1 MFRAPAYKHKYNFK
15 TLPRLASS
23 QNNSLEPDIGA
34 GGDVLRTSK
43 LSADALEFYPKSF
56 FEKAQPTPS
65 LHPTSSTPDYV
76 GRHSQQGR
84 LQKRYTSPSYT
95 VYYQVCVVPC
105 FYATPDEDCPPTYY
119 NLSPAQQAAGDL
131 IEVMHRVTISPGC
144 FDDLV
149 KPLIESLSSLLTD
162 RETVETLADII
173 VEQSITEPN
182 FRYNGARLCSFLNSK
197 FHAGD
202 EPSFRA
208 ILLNRCASE
217 HNQMINYLHNDPAR
231 LQGLG
236 LFLSELYIQLGVSQS
251 IEERI
256 AILGTA
262 VYDILKE
269 LITMPTSDNINKIL
283 SMMGYNNFK
292 VTVSSRSSREH
303 VSKTT
308 WEQSG

>member
-1 MFRAPAYKHKYNFK
+1 MGNIGGGIKIVPATTLKELAPSPPMFRAPDVSAAYKHKYNFK

-23 QNNSLEPDIGA
+23 RNNSLEPDIGA

-84 LQKRYTSPSYT
+84 LQKRYTSPPYT
-95 VYYQVCVVPC
+95 VYYQ
-105 FYATPDEDCPPTYY
+105 ATPDEDCPPTYY

-131 IEVMHRVTISPGC
+131 IEVMHRVIISPGC

-208 ILLNRCASE
+208 ILLNRSS
-217 HNQMINYLHNDPAR
+217 
-231 LQGLG
+231 GT
-236 LFLSELYIQLGVSQS
+236 SSS
-251 IEERI
+251 I
-256 AILGTA
+256 
-262 VYDILKE
+262 
-269 LITMPTSDNINKIL
+269 LIDFSKLLPQPR
-283 SMMGYNNFK
+283 
-292 VTVSSRSSREH
+292 VSSPLLLRLVHPSCPWSSISSYTLLF
-303 VSKTT
+303 VL
-308 WEQSG
+308 

>member
-1 MFRAPAYKHKYNFK
+1 MWPQEGRRDEQRGLKKGGETSNVASGREGRRATWPQEGRRDEQH
-15 TLPRLASS
+15 
-23 QNNSLEPDIGA
+23 NSLEPDIGA

-84 LQKRYTSPSYT
+84 LQKRYTSPPYT
-95 VYYQVCVVPC
+95 VYYQ
-105 FYATPDEDCPPTYY
+105 ATPDEDCPPTYY

-208 ILLNRCASE
+208 ILLN
-217 HNQMINYLHNDPAR
+217 
-231 LQGLG
+231 
-236 LFLSELYIQLGVSQS
+236 SQEIHLTS
-251 IEERI
+251 
-256 AILGTA
+256 AILPLPFSSLCQPKLSAYRSKLSVGGA
-262 VYDILKE
+262 SCYLK
-269 LITMPTSDNINKIL
+269 LLVDRS
-283 SMMGYNNFK
+283 NN
-292 VTVSSRSSREH
+292 RSGHLRLFEGSADGHTERR
-303 VSKTT
+303 
-308 WEQSG
+308 